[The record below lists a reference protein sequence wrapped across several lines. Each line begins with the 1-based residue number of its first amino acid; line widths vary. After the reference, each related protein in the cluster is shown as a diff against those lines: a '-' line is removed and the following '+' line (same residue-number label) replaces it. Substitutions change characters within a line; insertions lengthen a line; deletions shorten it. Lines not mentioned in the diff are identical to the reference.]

1 MAEREYLG
9 PTAPQRYS
17 RAQPQKAANIEPLQS
32 VWSSRRIGD
41 AFTLA
46 VDALQIE
53 PVSKLKFP
61 ANREINRE
69 FCRFRLSCTIFAPNR
84 QANSVACSKIPYAK
98 EQGIFG
104 GVTGNSIEGSGKLR
118 TLNSDASERIASKA
132 STFCITRPCFVQGQL
147 APKTT

>member
-1 MAEREYLG
+1 
-9 PTAPQRYS
+9 
-17 RAQPQKAANIEPLQS
+17 
-32 VWSSRRIGD
+32 V
-41 AFTLA
+41 

-98 EQGIFG
+98 EQGIFR

-132 STFCITRPCFVQGQL
+132 STFCITRTRFVQGHL

>member
-17 RAQPQKAANIEPLQS
+17 RAQPQKAANIELLQS

-84 QANSVACSKIPYAK
+84 QANSVALQLNSLRK
-98 EQGIFG
+98 G
-104 GVTGNSIEGSGKLR
+104 TGN
-118 TLNSDASERIASKA
+118 
-132 STFCITRPCFVQGQL
+132 F
-147 APKTT
+147 